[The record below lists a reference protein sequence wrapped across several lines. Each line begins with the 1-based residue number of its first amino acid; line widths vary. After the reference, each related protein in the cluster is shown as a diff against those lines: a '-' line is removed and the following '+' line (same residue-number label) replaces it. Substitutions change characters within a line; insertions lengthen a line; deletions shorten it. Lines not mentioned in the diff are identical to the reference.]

1 MAMHIHIQPL
11 CTDEKH
17 SWIEPSRHFTK
28 EESKMEKS
36 GIDDYTREYI

>member
-36 GIDDYTREYI
+36 DIDDYTREYI